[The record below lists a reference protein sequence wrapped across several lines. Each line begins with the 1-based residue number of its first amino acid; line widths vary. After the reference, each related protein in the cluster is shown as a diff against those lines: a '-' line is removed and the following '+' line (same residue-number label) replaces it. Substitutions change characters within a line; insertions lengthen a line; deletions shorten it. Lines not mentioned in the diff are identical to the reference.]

1 MPVSPHRPAS
11 RGTLPGGRF
20 TGPYRRLFAVPGA
33 TAFTVTGLV
42 ARLPFGMFSV
52 SALLMVTAS
61 YDSYALAG
69 AVTAAQMVTSAVVV
83 PLTAR
88 LADRH
93 GQARIVVPAATLAA
107 AGHVSL
113 VVCVLTGAPVWTLF
127 AVCLLTCCSPNTGG
141 MVRARWAHLFRDDP
155 AARHSA
161 NSFEQALDELC
172 FVSGPVLAAVLCT
185 SLFPAAGT
193 LTGAGLLFFG
203 TLAFAAQRRT
213 EPPVERRQA
222 TGGPSPLRVPG
233 MVPLLATFVCTGAI
247 FGSLEV
253 VTVAFA
259 EEQGLKGWAGPV
271 LAMQALGSALAG
283 LLFGLLRLGGS
294 VHGRFVS
301 CVGLMAV
308 LMAMPLLAAQAGS
321 LLLLAPVLLLAGMA
335 TAPTMVTGMT
345 LAQSLSP
352 AGRLNES
359 MTLAVT
365 ALLTGLAAGA
375 AGGGWAVDHMP
386 GDVSASYVF
395 PAGAALLAA
404 LVAAGALL
412 RARDRGGADGG
423 GPPAGEH
430 RLPGR
435 GQRQAAG
442 TR

>member
-1 MPVSPHRPAS
+1 MPQSPPRPAPAA
-11 RGTLPGGRF
+11 GLPGGRF
-20 TGPYRRLFAVPGA
+20 LGPYRRLFTLPGA

-42 ARLPFGMFSV
+42 ARVPFGMFSV
-52 SALLMVTAS
+52 SAVLMVTAA

-69 AVTAAQMVTSAVVV
+69 AVTATQMVTSAIVV

-93 GQARIVVPAATLAA
+93 GQARILVPTATLAA
-107 AGHVSL
+107 TGHLAL
-113 VVCVLTGAPVWTLF
+113 VVCVLADAPVWTLF

-155 AARHSA
+155 AARHTA

-193 LTGAGLLFFG
+193 LTGAGLLLFG

-213 EPPVERRQA
+213 EPPVERRRA

-233 MVPLLATFVCTGAI
+233 MVPLLATFACTGAI

-253 VTVAFA
+253 VTIAFA

-283 LLFGLLRLGGS
+283 LMFGLLRLGGS
-294 VHGRFVS
+294 VRGRFTA
-301 CVGLMAV
+301 CVALMAV
-308 LMAMPLLAAQAGS
+308 LMAMPLLAAQAHN
-321 LLLLAPVLLLAGMA
+321 LPLLAPVLLLAGMA

-375 AGGGWAVDHMP
+375 AGGGWAVDHLP
-386 GDVSASYVF
+386 GDVAFSYVF
-395 PAGAALLAA
+395 PAAAALLAA
-404 LVAAGALL
+404 LVATATLPRG
-412 RARDRGGADGG
+412 RGGPGG
-423 GPPAGEH
+423 GSGSPAGGN
-430 RLPGR
+430 RQPGR
-435 GQRQAAG
+435 AQPQTSGAR
-442 TR
+442 